1 MKEETLA
8 FALGQRVVYPSQ
20 GVGKIFRIAD
30 RQFEGKTLTY
40 YDIYFEEE
48 DMNIMVPAE
57 RAEELGV
64 RCIVPPDEAQQALDM
79 MSEDCEPITSDWK
92 LRYQTNYDLLRKGSV
107 ADVATIVRCL
117 YHRSKV
123 KELPLLE
130 RKLYESAKSV
140 MSDEIGCALDIPPKE
155 VEKMIHARLEP
166 WRALPREKTDAPVQ
180 VFTAEDFPGE
190 PEAKLE
196 NGVEEDASFFD
207 VPIPRA
213 AFRREPE
220 TDAEEDISFFDDTDR
235 DDADTDIE
243 DIDDDE

>member
-1 MKEETLA
+1 MKEETLT

-20 GVGKIFRIAD
+20 GVGKILGIAD

-64 RCIVPPDEAQQALDM
+64 RYIVPPDEAQLALDM

-92 LRYQTNYDLLRKGSV
+92 LRYQTNYNLLRKGSV

-130 RKLYESAKSV
+130 RKLYESAKSI
-140 MSDEIGCALDIPPKE
+140 MADEIGCALDIPPKE

-166 WRALPREKTDAPVQ
+166 GRALPREKTDAPVQ

-190 PEAKLE
+190 PYAELE
-196 NGVEEDASFFD
+196 NGIEEDTSFLD
-207 VPIPRA
+207 VPVPRT
-213 AFRREPE
+213 ELE
-220 TDAEEDISFFDDTDR
+220 TDAEEGTSFFDDTDR